1 MDCDYVLDTQNQL
14 LLHTICYLYASMIT
28 IDLVT
33 DEGGTKGDW
42 LRYIENLSYIY
53 LIRWDTEV
61 EQFNNP
67 KKIQLINPRG
77 MKQNKN

>member
-1 MDCDYVLDTQNQL
+1 MDCDYVLDTQNQQ

-33 DEGGTKGDW
+33 DEGGTEGDW

-53 LIRWDTEV
+53 LIR
-61 EQFNNP
+61 
-67 KKIQLINPRG
+67 
-77 MKQNKN
+77 

>member
-1 MDCDYVLDTQNQL
+1 MCREIGGVDCDYVLDTQNQQ

-33 DEGGTKGDW
+33 DEGGTEGDW
-42 LRYIENLSYIY
+42 LRYIENLSYTY

-67 KKIQLINPRG
+67 WTEYNL
-77 MKQNKN
+77 